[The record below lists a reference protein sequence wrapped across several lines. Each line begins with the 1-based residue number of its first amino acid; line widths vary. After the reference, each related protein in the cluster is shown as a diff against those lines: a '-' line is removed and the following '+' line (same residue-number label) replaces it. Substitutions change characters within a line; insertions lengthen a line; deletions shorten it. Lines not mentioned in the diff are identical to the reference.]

1 MKTIVASALGE
12 CVHVAGVHSFL
23 KLAEQNGWRT
33 IFLGP
38 ANSIQQVIE
47 AAEKEKADLVG
58 VSYRLTPENGER
70 LLAEFAEQADDLRSR
85 GVKFAFG
92 GTPPVVDRIRKL
104 NFFEAHFD
112 GSERIEEITAY
123 LRGQD
128 ISSAHED
135 NFPQN
140 VIDRI
145 GWKSP
150 YPLIR
155 HHFGLP
161 DLEKTIQGVETISE
175 AKVIDVISLGI
186 DQDAQEN
193 FFHPERQD
201 IRMRGAGGVPVRSAD
216 DYSRIYEATR
226 TGNFPL
232 IRTYSGTD
240 DFIRLAEMY
249 VKTINI
255 AWAAVPLY
263 WFNQMDGRGPW
274 DLEGSIREHI
284 QLMRWYGE
292 RNIPVEANEAHHWGM
307 RDAHDVVFVV
317 SAYLAAY
324 NAKAAGVKDH
334 IVQLMFNSPPGTS
347 MAMDLAKMI
356 AIIDMISPLESTD
369 FRIWKQV
376 RTGLL
381 SYPVDLDQARA
392 HLAISIY
399 NQVQINPDIVH
410 VVGYPE
416 ANHAVTAN
424 EVIESCMMARKAIDD
439 SIASQIS
446 VIASENIQLR
456 VRELVYEAGVLVNE
470 IHQLGSGIS
479 ADPLAD
485 PKILAMAVTS
495 GLLDAPQ
502 LLSNLYGKGEV
513 VTSIDHRGACL
524 AIDKPS
530 GKALSEEQR
539 ISFMQSRSYNG

>member
-47 AAEKEKADLVG
+47 AAEKENADLVG

-92 GTPPVVDRIRKL
+92 GTPPVVDRIKRL

-128 ISSAHED
+128 ISSAQED
-135 NFPQN
+135 DFPQSA
-140 VIDRI
+140 IERI
-145 GWKSP
+145 RWKSP

-155 HHFGLP
+155 HHYGLP
-161 DLEKTIQGVETISE
+161 DLEETIQGIE
-175 AKVIDVISLGI
+175 AIAESKVIDVISLGI

-201 IRMRGAGGVPVRSAD
+201 IRRRGAGGVPVRSAE
-216 DYSRIYEATR
+216 DYSRLYEATR

-284 QLMRWYGE
+284 RLMRWYGE

-324 NAKAAGVKDH
+324 NAKAAGVNDH

-347 MAMDLAKMI
+347 VVMDLAKMI
-356 AIIDMISPLESTD
+356 AVIDMTSPLVSPE

-392 HLAISIY
+392 HLAITVF
-399 NQVQINPDIVH
+399 NQMQINPDIVH

-439 SIASQIS
+439 AIASQIN
-446 VIASENIQLR
+446 VINSESIQHR
-456 VRELVYEAGVLVNE
+456 VRELVSEAGVLVKE
-470 IHQLGSGIS
+470 IHKLGSGIS

-485 PKILAMAVTS
+485 PKVLAKAVTS

-502 LLSNLYGKGEV
+502 LSNNQYGKGEV
-513 VTSIDHRGACL
+513 VTSFDHRGACL
-524 AIDKPS
+524 AIDKAS
-530 GKALSEEQR
+530 GKALSEKQR
-539 ISFMQSRSYNG
+539 LTSMQSRR

>member
-1 MKTIVASALGE
+1 MKTIVAAALGE

-58 VSYRLTPENGER
+58 VSYRLTPENGEQ
-70 LLAEFAEQADDLRSR
+70 LLAEFAEQADHLRSR

-128 ISSAHED
+128 ISSAQEED
-135 NFPQN
+135 FPQTA
-140 VIDRI
+140 IERI
-145 GWKSP
+145 KWKSP

-161 DLEKTIQGVETISE
+161 DLEKTIQGIEKISE

-193 FFHPERQD
+193 FFHPEKQD
-201 IRMRGAGGVPVRSAD
+201 IRRRGAGGVPVRSAE
-216 DYSRIYEATR
+216 DYSRLYQATR

-240 DFIRLAEMY
+240 GFIRLAEMY

-284 QLMRWYGE
+284 RLMRWYGE

-307 RDAHDVVFVV
+307 RDAHDVVFIV

-324 NAKAAGVKDH
+324 NAKAAGVNDH

-347 MAMDLAKMI
+347 VAMDLAKMI
-356 AIIDMISPLESTD
+356 AIIDLISPLVSPN

-392 HLAISIY
+392 HLAISIF
-399 NQVQINPDIVH
+399 NQMQINPDIVH

-416 ANHAVTAN
+416 ANHAVNAS

-439 SIASQIS
+439 SIASHIS
-446 VIASENIQLR
+446 MINSENIQHR
-456 VRELVYEAGVLVNE
+456 VRELVYEAGILVNE
-470 IHQLGSGIS
+470 IHELGSGIS

-485 PKILAMAVTS
+485 PKVLAKAVTS

-502 LLSNLYGKGEV
+502 LSNNPCGNGEV
-513 VTSIDHRGACL
+513 VTSFDHRGACL
-524 AIDKPS
+524 AIDKSS

-539 ISFMQSRSYNG
+539 ISFMQSRR